1 MAVTGIDQITYATDD
16 LALSRRFFQ
25 DWGLK
30 LVDESDRQLI
40 FESLNACRVVVAS
53 LFSARVRRAVMAFAV
68 AEGLWDWFG
77 HREDGG
83 LDPVRYVLYKR
94 LDDIA
99 YGAGLW
105 KGALDARDPAAL
117 IPDIRN

>member
-1 MAVTGIDQITYATDD
+1 VTLLRLRRMFTELDQPTRIAAVLTAQGFAGGMWQ
-16 LALSRRFFQ
+16 LASAL
-25 DWGLK
+25 
-30 LVDESDRQLI
+30 
-40 FESLNACRVVVAS
+40 CRHYWPVTLVAS
-53 LFSARVRRAVMAFAV
+53 LFSSRIRRTVAAFAV

-77 HREDGG
+77 HREEGG
-83 LDPVRYVLYKR
+83 LDPVRYVLYRR
-94 LDDIA
+94 LDDLA